1 MPTALRNRKK
11 SPRAICQRRRIGD
24 DRRSP
29 QSNDKDVLDAPT
41 LRPVF
46 CAALFCLYPALVQA
60 AAESEILGLFQRWQ
74 SAHGQRSGKALEGV
88 YAPRLD

>member
-1 MPTALRNRKK
+1 M
-11 SPRAICQRRRIGD
+11 RR
-24 DRRSP
+24 
-29 QSNDKDVLDAPT
+29 L

-88 YAPRLD
+88 YAPRLDYYGPDRVKTLASSLL